1 MITMIPSEPPK
12 PLSRVEEW
20 ILLFLVDREK
30 SGRITKGNDFWL
42 LASDVEPLVERGF
55 VLLTQSHAIPSLQ
68 NKISATTVVS
78 LTEKGSHYFER

>member
-1 MITMIPSEPPK
+1 MRPSEPPK

-30 SGRITKGNDFWL
+30 SERITRGNDFWL

-55 VLLTQSHAIPSLQ
+55 VLLTQPHAIPSLQ
-68 NKISATTVVS
+68 NKISATTVVG
-78 LTEKGSHYFER
+78 LTEKGRHYFER

>member
-1 MITMIPSEPPK
+1 MTSMTPSPPPQ

-30 SGRITKGNDFWL
+30 SGRTTKGNDFWL

-55 VLLTQSHAIPSLQ
+55 VSLTQSHVIPSLQ
-68 NKISATTVVS
+68 NKIMATTVVS
-78 LTEKGSHYFER
+78 LTEKGRHYFER

>member
-1 MITMIPSEPPK
+1 MTTMIPSPPPK

-42 LASDVEPLVERGF
+42 LASDVEPLVEREF
-55 VLLTQSHAIPSLQ
+55 VALSQSHVIPSLQ
-68 NKISATTVVS
+68 KKIMPTTVVS
-78 LTEKGSHYFER
+78 LTEKGRHYFER

>member
-1 MITMIPSEPPK
+1 MQVPSEPPA
-12 PLSRVEEW
+12 PLTRLQEW

-55 VLLTQSHAIPSLQ
+55 VILDQSHAIPSLQ
-68 NKISATTVVS
+68 NQISASTVVT
-78 LTEKGSHYFER
+78 LTDKGRYYFER

>member
-1 MITMIPSEPPK
+1 MTPFEPPK

-30 SGRITKGNDFWL
+30 SGRLTTGNDFWL

-55 VLLTQSHAIPSLQ
+55 VHLAQSHAIPSLQ
-68 NKISATTVVS
+68 NKISASTVVE
-78 LTEKGSHYFER
+78 LTEKGRHYFAR

>member
-1 MITMIPSEPPK
+1 MTTQTPSPPPA
-12 PLSRVEEW
+12 PLTRLQEW

-55 VLLTQSHAIPSLQ
+55 VTLSQSHVIPSLL
-68 NKISATTVVS
+68 NKIMATTVVS
-78 LTEKGSHYFER
+78 LTEKGRYYFER